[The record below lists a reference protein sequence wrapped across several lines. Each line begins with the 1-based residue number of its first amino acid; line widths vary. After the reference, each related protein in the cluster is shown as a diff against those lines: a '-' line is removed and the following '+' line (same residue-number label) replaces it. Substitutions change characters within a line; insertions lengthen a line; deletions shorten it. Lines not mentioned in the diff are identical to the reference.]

1 VFWFF
6 AWENEADSQ
15 PSTNFASV
23 PTDAEKAGDFSQI
36 LATDGTVLYDPYSAV
51 QTGSTIN
58 RTPLPKNQIPQSGF
72 NPIAV
77 N

>member
-1 VFWFF
+1 
-6 AWENEADSQ
+6 
-15 PSTNFASV
+15 
-23 PTDAEKAGDFSQI
+23 
-36 LATDGTVLYDPYSAV
+36 VLYDPYSAV